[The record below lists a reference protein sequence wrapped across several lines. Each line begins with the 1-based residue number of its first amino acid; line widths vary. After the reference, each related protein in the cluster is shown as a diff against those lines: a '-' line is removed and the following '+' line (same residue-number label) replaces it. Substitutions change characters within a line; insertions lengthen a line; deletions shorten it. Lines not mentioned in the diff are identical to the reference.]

1 MSEFLSYD
9 LETIAGQGE
18 NEQGK
23 EMQSGYILEPQAS
36 NT

>member
-1 MSEFLSYD
+1 MSELLPYD

-23 EMQSGYILEPQAS
+23 EVQSGYVLEPQAS